1 MAYKK
6 RKVSGFTKARSP
18 KKLIDL
24 VSLRYCNKNNIFL
37 IFLLEY
43 KIIIMRLL
51 STKKEAVS
59 MKRGLFYIFADT
71 VSLEG
76 WDYILVRV
84 APCIAWW
91 DAILDLILDLLG
103 WK

>member
-1 MAYKK
+1 
-6 RKVSGFTKARSP
+6 
-18 KKLIDL
+18 
-24 VSLRYCNKNNIFL
+24 
-37 IFLLEY
+37 
-43 KIIIMRLL
+43 
-51 STKKEAVS
+51 
-59 MKRGLFYIFADT
+59 MKRGLFYVFADT

-91 DAILDLILDLLG
+91 DAILDLILDILG